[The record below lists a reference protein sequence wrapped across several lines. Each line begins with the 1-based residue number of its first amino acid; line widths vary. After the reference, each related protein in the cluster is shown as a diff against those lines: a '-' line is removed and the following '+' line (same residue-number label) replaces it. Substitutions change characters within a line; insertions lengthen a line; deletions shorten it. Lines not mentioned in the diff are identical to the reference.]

1 MNLLFLAHGRLD
13 LGIPYCI
20 MDTMT
25 TLLPEG
31 TPGDGAGLTTPYNAS
46 YNGPQVKNPYRSGRA
61 ENPLTVLRNNLRL
74 TIDGLA
80 RRAGVGRQV
89 IMRSEQ
95 GVFTDPPDKI
105 LDTLLDLTSSN
116 SSNKTADTDKASA
129 RAAYYAYQHYVR
141 RLNYGRLDTNPDFMA
156 WAAHDL
162 DEHPFL
168 WWRCT
173 SGISARIQ
181 ISKLYCVHPAVVFKF
196 EMQPYLTQSLPSQL
210 YDALLE
216 SGYSEKVLTDLSGA
230 YARYKRYLSS
240 QVSSSV
246 IRDSDKQTA

>member
-1 MNLLFLAHGRLD
+1 
-13 LGIPYCI
+13 

-25 TLLPEG
+25 TTLPEG
-31 TPGDGAGLTTPYNAS
+31 VPGDGAGLSAAVVGS
-46 YNGPQVKNPYRSGRA
+46 VNPYRTGKF
-61 ENPLTVLRNNLRL
+61 ENPLTVLRNQHRL

-80 RRAGVGRQV
+80 RRSGVGRQV
-89 IMRSEQ
+89 IMRTEQ

-105 LDTLLDLTSSN
+105 LDTLLNLTPD
-116 SSNKTADTDKASA
+116 ADKASVL
-129 RAAYYAYQHYVR
+129 AAYYAYQRDLR
-141 RLNYGRLDTNPDFMA
+141 RRNYGRLDTNPDFMG

-162 DEHPFL
+162 DEHPFV

-181 ISKLYCVHPAVVFKF
+181 ISKLYCVHPAVIFKF
-196 EMQPYLTQSLPSQL
+196 EMQPYLTKSLPSQL

-246 IRDSDKQTA
+246 IRDSNKQTA